1 MTAGALRDLEFDI
14 SGVGVRLSDL
24 PEEISSILE
33 SAWHAFV
40 TERVTSPVLDLR
52 VEAEPVEPFS
62 GPFDPKAMRAEI
74 SSESARYEMLE
85 GRVEVDARGRGRVE
99 VGIVEGS
106 RSYYAFAN
114 LIRAALAWRMLSR
127 GGALLHAAGVVLSD
141 RAFVLAGP
149 ADSGKSTWA
158 RLAQEAGGAVLSDD
172 LVLIDGVGDG
182 IEALGAPFRSTH
194 ANTSGPGRWPLAAIL
209 FPVHGSEVALSPV
222 SGIESRAKV
231 LANLPFVADG
241 VAEDRRVTET
251 IEAWISSVPTRKL
264 TFGRDPAFVY
274 TLESFR
280 PDEQT

>member
-1 MTAGALRDLEFDI
+1 VTDGTLRDLEFDL

-24 PEEISSILE
+24 PEEISSHQE
-33 SAWHAFV
+33 SAWHAFS
-40 TERVTSPVLDLR
+40 TERVTSPVLDIR
-52 VEAEPVEPFS
+52 VEAKQVEPFS
-62 GPFDPKAMRAEI
+62 GTFDPKAMRAEI
-74 SSESARYEMLE
+74 SPESARYEMAE
-85 GRVEVDARGRGRVE
+85 GTVEVDARGKGRVV

-127 GGALLHAAGVVLSD
+127 GGALLHAAGIILRD

-158 RLAQEAGGAVLSDD
+158 RLAEEAGGSVLSDD
-172 LVLIDGVGDG
+172 LVLVDGGGDG

-194 ANTSGPGRWPLAAIL
+194 ENTLGPGRWPLAAIL
-209 FPVHGSEVALSPV
+209 FPVHGSEAALSPV

-241 VAEDRRVTET
+241 VAADRRVTET
-251 IEAWISSVPTRKL
+251 IEAWIATVPTRKL
-264 TFGRDPAFVY
+264 TFGRDPAFID
-274 TLESFR
+274 TLESFD
-280 PDEQT
+280 PDAQV